1 MEKAENEMKGE
12 ISVLIA
18 DDNYEFAGLLKEY
31 MEQFEDIEVIGIAK
45 DGLQALEMIVSLK
58 PDVVVL
64 DIIMPNLDGL
74 GVLEKLSS
82 MQVEFKPMFIM
93 LTAIGQD
100 VFVQRAVDLGAEYYI
115 IKPFDAEVL
124 VKRIRQLYKEKYMSA
139 FSNKPI
145 VKNSELISSNTN
157 VDKTYDIEVE
167 VTNLMHEVGIPPHMA
182 GYQYL
187 REAIIQTVL
196 NAKAFTSITK
206 TLYPK
211 VAKKFNTTS
220 QKVER
225 AIRNAIES
233 AWARGNPDTMDSL
246 FGYTFSTSKGKPT
259 NSECIA
265 MMADRIRITMNIR
278 R

>member
-1 MEKAENEMKGE
+1 M
-12 ISVLIA
+12 
-18 DDNYEFAGLLKEY
+18 
-31 MEQFEDIEVIGIAK
+31 
-45 DGLQALEMIVSLK
+45 
-58 PDVVVL
+58 
-64 DIIMPNLDGL
+64 
-74 GVLEKLSS
+74 
-82 MQVEFKPMFIM
+82 
-93 LTAIGQD
+93 
-100 VFVQRAVDLGAEYYI
+100 
-115 IKPFDAEVL
+115 
-124 VKRIRQLYKEKYMSA
+124 
-139 FSNKPI
+139 
-145 VKNSELISSNTN
+145 ISSNTN

-233 AWARGNPDTMDSL
+233 AWAREIPIQWTRCSDIHLAPAKESL
-246 FGYTFSTSKGKPT
+246 QILSVLQ
-259 NSECIA
+259 
-265 MMADRIRITMNIR
+265 
-278 R
+278 